1 MNELPFATE
10 PIICDNIRNLASQCI
25 RTIQARVTLNRAAKP
40 HPGGALIS
48 IILPAKNEAAALA
61 GVLPRLRAAYPDAD
75 IVLVD
80 DGSSDE
86 TRAVSLANGARVF
99 SHPYSMG
106 NGAAIKRGARE
117 ARGDLLVFMDADGQH
132 EPATIARLLSKLDE
146 GFDMV
151 VGARA
156 WSGQAGA
163 ARGFANAFYNWLA
176 TRMTGHKVMD
186 LTSGLRAV
194 RADKF
199 REFLHLLPNGFSY
212 PTTITMAFFRSAYAV
227 AYEPVP
233 VQKRIGK
240 SHLRPI
246 RDGIR
251 FLLIIFKIATLYSP
265 LKLFVP
271 VSVVFFLLGLGH
283 YAYTFVT
290 AGRFTNMSMLLFS
303 AAVIVFLIGLIS
315 EQITALT
322 YRRVA

>member
-10 PIICDNIRNLASQCI
+10 PIICDNIRNLASQWI

-86 TRAVSLANGARVF
+86 TRAVSHANGARVF

-117 ARGDLLVFMDADGQH
+117 ARGDLLVFMDVDGQH

-163 ARGFANAFYNWLA
+163 ARG
-176 TRMTGHKVMD
+176 
-186 LTSGLRAV
+186 
-194 RADKF
+194 
-199 REFLHLLPNGFSY
+199 RERGGAQW
-212 PTTITMAFFRSAYAV
+212 MRSN
-227 AYEPVP
+227 
-233 VQKRIGK
+233 
-240 SHLRPI
+240 
-246 RDGIR
+246 D
-251 FLLIIFKIATLYSP
+251 T
-265 LKLFVP
+265 
-271 VSVVFFLLGLGH
+271 
-283 YAYTFVT
+283 
-290 AGRFTNMSMLLFS
+290 FS
-303 AAVIVFLIGLIS
+303 AS
-315 EQITALT
+315 LT
-322 YRRVA
+322 KPDGTH